1 MSVSMK
7 TTTARVALGTV
18 LMGAVPMA
26 PLVPT
31 AIAQAIAQV
40 IADPNAAAAN
50 RPTMH
55 ESLNKTPV
63 QNIVAPNASGL
74 SHNKLQEFNVD
85 QRNLIINNSRVNAI
99 SNLGGAVVANPNL
112 ANGEARII
120 LNEVTGGNRSILQG
134 NQELLG
140 GRAAYILANP
150 NGITCAGCGF
160 LNFPRVTMTTG
171 VPVINGDV
179 LNGFRVN
186 GGDISIGGAGLNA
199 EGIDAFDI
207 LTRSV
212 TFAGQVNTR
221 ALNVVAG
228 RNDVDYDTLAATAL
242 TDAPA
247 TPAPSWAIDSS
258 ALGGMYAGRIGSM
271 PFCVERPC
279 LISLMPG

>member
-171 VPVINGDV
+171 VPVINGEGMKMV
-179 LNGFRVN
+179 
-186 GGDISIGGAGLNA
+186 ISGGAVQPPAGTS
-199 EGIDAFDI
+199 EG
-207 LTRSV
+207 
-212 TFAGQVNTR
+212 G
-221 ALNVVAG
+221 
-228 RNDVDYDTLAATAL
+228 AA
-242 TDAPA
+242 
-247 TPAPSWAIDSS
+247 S
-258 ALGGMYAGRIGSM
+258 
-271 PFCVERPC
+271 
-279 LISLMPG
+279 

>member
-120 LNEVTGGNRSILQG
+120 LNLTVCLVRG
-134 NQELLG
+134 
-140 GRAAYILANP
+140 
-150 NGITCAGCGF
+150 
-160 LNFPRVTMTTG
+160 MG
-171 VPVINGDV
+171 VQTV
-179 LNGFRVN
+179 LRQDPGYFTDMIEAWKAMLPQIVE
-186 GGDISIGGAGLNA
+186 GGAG
-199 EGIDAFDI
+199 DAMFGGPRFRAQDDA
-207 LTRSV
+207 
-212 TFAGQVNTR
+212 AGQE
-221 ALNVVAG
+221 G
-228 RNDVDYDTLAATAL
+228 
-242 TDAPA
+242 
-247 TPAPSWAIDSS
+247 
-258 ALGGMYAGRIGSM
+258 
-271 PFCVERPC
+271 
-279 LISLMPG
+279 